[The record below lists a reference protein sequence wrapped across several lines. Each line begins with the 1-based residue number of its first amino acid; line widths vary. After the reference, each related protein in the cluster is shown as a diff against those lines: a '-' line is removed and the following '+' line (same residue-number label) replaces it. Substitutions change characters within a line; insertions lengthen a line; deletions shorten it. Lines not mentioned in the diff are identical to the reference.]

1 MTARPRAA
9 ATAWILGA
17 AAYLTAEAVTAAAH
31 RPSYSYVHDYISELG
46 VPGHPLAALMNVA
59 FAVQGVLFLS
69 GAVLVSE
76 SPHRMLTAFAVAN
89 AVGNILVG
97 TVPAGGGALHVVGA
111 ALAIG
116 GGNAAALAGGSLRP
130 RLTFRLF
137 SRVIGGFG
145 LASLGALGVQ
155 TWTGI
160 EMLPDPVWERASVY
174 PILTWQVC
182 AAVALAVALPPARGQ
197 HP

>member
-1 MTARPRAA
+1 MIPRPRAA

-17 AAYLTAEAVTAAAH
+17 TAYLTAEAVTAAAY
-31 RPSYSYVHDYISELG
+31 RPSYSYVRDYISELG
-46 VPGHPLAALMNVA
+46 APGQPWAALMNIA
-59 FAVQGVLFLS
+59 FVVQGVLFLS
-69 GAVLVSE
+69 GAVLVSG
-76 SPHRMLTAFAVAN
+76 SRHRMLTAFAVAN

-97 TVPAGGGALHVVGA
+97 TVPAGGGVLHVVGA

-116 GGNAAALAGGSLRP
+116 GGNAAALAGASLRP
-130 RLTFRLF
+130 GLTFRLF

-160 EMLPDPVWERASVY
+160 VMLPDPVWERASVY

-182 AAVALAVALPPARGQ
+182 AAASLVGALPPARRQ